1 MRRYSINM
9 LIEYSILTVIYLF
22 RTLTFLYETKITH
35 LINPTALSVKQN
47 HTDPKDRTEKHNLNG
62 AENIRCSSK
71 LLNHRQICIK
81 TLKIKLLI

>member
-22 RTLTFLYETKITH
+22 RTLTFLNETKIAY
-35 LINPTALSVKQN
+35 LINPTTLSLKQN
-47 HTDPKDRTEKHNLNG
+47 HIDGKDRTEKHKLNG
-62 AENIRCSSK
+62 AENIRSSSK
-71 LLNHRQICIK
+71 LLSQRQICIK